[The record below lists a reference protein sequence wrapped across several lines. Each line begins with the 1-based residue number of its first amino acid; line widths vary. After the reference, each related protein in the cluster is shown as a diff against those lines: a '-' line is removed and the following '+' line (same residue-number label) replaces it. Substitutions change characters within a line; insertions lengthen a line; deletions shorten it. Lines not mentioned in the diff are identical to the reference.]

1 MRKSKFL
8 AAVLAALLTVA
19 SPVAYAGEGIPP
31 PGLAGH
37 TFGSGPTGWWWAI
50 FGCTSG
56 IILAALVANY
66 QQNRQLTWNEAAT
79 CGFLFWF
86 TPPRRP

>member
-1 MRKSKFL
+1 MRKTRFL
-8 AAVLAALLTVA
+8 AAVLAASLTVV
-19 SPVAYAGEGIPP
+19 SPVAFAGEGIPP
-31 PGLAGH
+31 PGH

-56 IILAALVANY
+56 IILAALVANA

-79 CGFLFWF
+79 CGLLFWF
-86 TPPRRP
+86 TPPKTNRH